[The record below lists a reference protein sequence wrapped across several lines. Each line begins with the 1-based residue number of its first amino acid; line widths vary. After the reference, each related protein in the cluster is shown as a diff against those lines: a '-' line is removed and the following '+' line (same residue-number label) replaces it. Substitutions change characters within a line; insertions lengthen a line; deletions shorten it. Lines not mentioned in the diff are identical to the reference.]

1 LDKDKT
7 THDPDKATCDP
18 DKATCDPD
26 QATCDPDQATCD
38 PDQATCDP
46 DQATCDPD
54 QSECEPNLEGQDRTK
69 PHMYQTQ
76 LDLGQKNWQRQCLE
90 CGMFYSPGNEVDEST
105 HKKFHKKKLEPIP
118 FMGFKNQT
126 VLKEFPDGSY
136 VIVVLT
142 EDESNFRREKIQQ
155 IRSIVDSELDFV
167 PSHTW
172 LPENEKTYIY
182 VRKRKVL
189 ACAVAENIKFAY
201 KVINKDIENAP
212 SPPESSCCVINDK
225 PQQAVIGISR
235 IWVHHQYRK
244 QGVASSLVDVIRS
257 NFVFGQVLKKDL
269 LAFSQ
274 PSLDGK
280 RFATKYFGTP
290 EFLVYMCH

>member
-1 LDKDKT
+1 
-7 THDPDKATCDP
+7 
-18 DKATCDPD
+18 
-26 QATCDPDQATCD
+26 
-38 PDQATCDP
+38 
-46 DQATCDPD
+46 
-54 QSECEPNLEGQDRTK
+54 
-69 PHMYQTQ
+69 
-76 LDLGQKNWQRQCLE
+76 
-90 CGMFYSPGNEVDEST
+90 
-105 HKKFHKKKLEPIP
+105 
-118 FMGFKNQT
+118 MGFKNQT